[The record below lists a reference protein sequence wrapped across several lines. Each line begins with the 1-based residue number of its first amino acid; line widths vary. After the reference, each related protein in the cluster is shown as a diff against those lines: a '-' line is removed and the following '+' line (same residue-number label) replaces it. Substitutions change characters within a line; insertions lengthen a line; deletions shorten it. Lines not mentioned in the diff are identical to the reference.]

1 MLIINNYID
10 KEDLKDIDN
19 NIETKNRFN
28 EIQTISSPSKRYWMS
43 VFV

>member
-19 NIETKNRFN
+19 NIETKNMFN
-28 EIQTISSPSKRYWMS
+28 EIQTITIARTSKRYRK
-43 VFV
+43 